1 MTARFP
7 TFLIFAVIAI
17 ICHATVAKAA
27 DTPPVAPSKD
37 EYANLAGDYR
47 LISET
52 MTKLDGSPFPCAKNR
67 DGSIFECKTVK
78 GKLHI
83 EILPDK
89 SYLFLEA
96 STTKDVGTIGY
107 MGNYQIK
114 QGKIVQAIYTASGLI
129 CCDESIK
136 QFKLDGDT
144 LLRYMETTNTKHTS
158 VWKRVGS
165 EEVKDKYLER
175 ELAKQRKYY
184 LELRQ
189 K

>member
-1 MTARFP
+1 MTIRFP
-7 TFLIFAVIAI
+7 LRWILALISMTCHVTAVN
-17 ICHATVAKAA
+17 AA
-27 DTPPVAPSKD
+27 DMAPAVSGKN
-37 EYANLAGDYR
+37 EYANFAGDYR
-47 LISET
+47 LVSET
-52 MTKLDGSPFPCAKNR
+52 MSKLDGSPFPCAKNP
-67 DGSIFECKTVK
+67 DGSLFECKTVK

-83 EILPDK
+83 ETLSDK

-96 STTKDVGTIGY
+96 ATVKDVGTIGY
-107 MGNYQIK
+107 MGNYQIRE
-114 QGKIVQAIYTASGLI
+114 GKIVQAIYTTTGLI

-158 VWKRVGS
+158 IWKRVGS

>member
-1 MTARFP
+1 MTTRFP
-7 TFLIFAVIAI
+7 LFLILALISVT
-17 ICHATVAKAA
+17 CHVTDVNAA
-27 DTPPVAPSKD
+27 DTAAAVSGKD

-47 LISET
+47 LVSET
-52 MTKLDGSPFPCAKNR
+52 MSKLDGSPFPCAKNP

-83 EILPDK
+83 EILSDK
-89 SYLFLEA
+89 SYLYLEA
-96 STTKDVGTIGY
+96 NTIKDIGTIGY
-107 MGNYQIK
+107 MGNYQFR
-114 QGKIVQAIYTASGLI
+114 QGKMVEATYTASGLV
-129 CCDESIK
+129 CCNESIK

-144 LLRYMETTNTKHTS
+144 LLRYAESTNTKTTTI
-158 VWKRVGS
+158 WKRVGN

-175 ELAKQRKYY
+175 ELVKQRKYY